1 VEQSTEEIATLDTRS
16 SRVSRSLELH
26 SGRARRSQIQ
36 RPMGAMT
43 VVVIN
48 EHRAHALEMPAVQDQ
63 EPVRLEFPILS
74 LAPD

>member
-1 VEQSTEEIATLDTRS
+1 
-16 SRVSRSLELH
+16 
-26 SGRARRSQIQ
+26 
-36 RPMGAMT
+36 MGVMT